1 MATKAITLLLE
12 ASMFLEFP
20 ASSIFYAALI
30 MHRARVL
37 TDQLE
42 SFEAV

>member
-1 MATKAITLLLE
+1 MATKDITLLVE

-20 ASSIFYAALI
+20 ANSILYAALI

-42 SFEAV
+42 SFEPV